1 MRTDRDAN
9 SLRPIKIEPGY
20 SIHTASVIFHAG
32 NTIVNCTAS
41 LSDKPP
47 SFVEEGSGWVTA
59 EYAMLPGST
68 SHRVSRDRGRKISG
82 RTMEI
87 QRLIG
92 RSLRGII
99 DLKALGPRSIQI
111 DCDILNADGGTRCAS
126 ITAAYIVLAQT
137 LNKLET
143 AGELKTSDVLRS
155 EVAAV
160 SLGLIDGQLLLDLQY
175 TEDYL
180 ADVDLNLIMTGDG
193 NIIEVQGTAEG
204 KPFSRDNLNAMMDLG
219 TQGIE
224 ELVRLQRAY
233 LEAHPTPGQRS

>member
-20 SIHTASVIFHAG
+20 AAHTASVIFHMG

-41 LSDKPP
+41 LSNQPP
-47 SFVEEGSGWVTA
+47 SFVDEGTGWITA

-92 RSLRGII
+92 RSLRGIA
-99 DLKALGPRSIQI
+99 DLSALGPRSIQI

-137 LNKLET
+137 LNKLE
-143 AGELKTSDVLRS
+143 AEGELTTSKVLRS

-193 NIIEVQGTAEG
+193 SIIEVQGTAEG

-224 ELVRLQRAY
+224 ELVRRQREY
-233 LEAHPTPGQRS
+233 LEAHPTPSRR